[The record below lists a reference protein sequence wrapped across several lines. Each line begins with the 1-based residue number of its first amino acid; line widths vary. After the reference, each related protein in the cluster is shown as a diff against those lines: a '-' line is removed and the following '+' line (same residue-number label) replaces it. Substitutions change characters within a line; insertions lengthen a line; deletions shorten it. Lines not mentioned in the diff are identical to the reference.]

1 MIRTSRVG
9 TVRALLIIIT
19 AAGCASTTV
28 KPTYE
33 STNYGAPR
41 PNVILVY
48 RFAINGDEVT
58 LNQGFFSRIDRS
70 LGSASLTQ
78 DEQETARKAA
88 KRLADDL
95 VTGIQGLGLQAQ
107 LATVDQ
113 TTVPPNSAMISG
125 AFVDINE
132 GNKTRQ
138 LVIGF
143 GVGKANINARMR
155 LATWNGSGET
165 VLATFDTH
173 VDSGEMPGAAVT
185 MGAGAAAQGGLTAGM
200 AVANA
205 GVSGVKAYRSAD
217 DPMIDRMAEKM
228 VVSLS
233 QYFAS
238 QGWIPPNKVKSTT
251 WTSL

>member
-1 MIRTSRVG
+1 MIRTSRLG
-9 TVRALLIIIT
+9 SLRALLIIIT
-19 AAGCASTTV
+19 AAGCGAATV

-41 PNVILVY
+41 PNMVLVY

-70 LGSASLTQ
+70 MGSASLTQ
-78 DEQETARKAA
+78 DEQQTARKAA
-88 KRLADDL
+88 QRLADDL
-95 VTGIQGLGLQAQ
+95 VKGIQGLGLQAQ

-113 TTVPPNSAMISG
+113 TAVPPNSAMISG
-125 AFVDINE
+125 AFIDIDE
-132 GNKTRQ
+132 GNRTRQ
-138 LVIGF
+138 MVIGF
-143 GVGKANINARMR
+143 GVGKADINARMR

-185 MGAGAAAQGGLTAGM
+185 MGAGAAAQGGVTAGM

-228 VVSLS
+228 VVTLS
-233 QYFAS
+233 QYFGS
-238 QGWIPPNKVKSTT
+238 QGWIPPNKVKTST
-251 WTSL
+251 WSGL